1 METFAFKLVSPDR
14 TLIEDD
20 VTMVVL
26 PGIEGDIGVLKHHSP
41 IITTL
46 RPGTVRVYKQD
57 NLESKTFV
65 NGGVAEI
72 TPDRCTA
79 LITEGLPLDVI
90 DRSQLE
96 IEIQNLV
103 EDLTEAKST
112 VEREETTKS
121 LDIARSKLFELNF
134 HA

>member
-1 METFAFKLVSPDR
+1 METFAFKLVSPDK

-20 VTMVVL
+20 VSMVVL
-26 PGIEGDIGVLKHHSP
+26 PGIEGDIGVLKYHSP

-57 NLESKTFV
+57 MLESKTFV

-72 TPDRCTA
+72 TPERCTA
-79 LITEGLPLDVI
+79 LITEGMPLEVI

-96 IEIQNLV
+96 IEIQNLI
-103 EDLTEAKST
+103 EDLNDSKNP
-112 VEREETTKS
+112 VEQVETTKS

-134 HA
+134 HG

>member
-1 METFAFKLVSPDR
+1 METFAFKLVSPDK

-79 LITEGLPLDVI
+79 LITEGLSLEVI

-103 EDLTEAKST
+103 EDLSDAKSP
-112 VEREETTKS
+112 VEQIETTKS
-121 LDIARSKLFELNF
+121 LDIARTKLFELNF
-134 HA
+134 HG

>member
-1 METFAFKLVSPDR
+1 METFAFKLVSPDK

-57 NLESKTFV
+57 NLESRTFV
-65 NGGVAEI
+65 NGGVAKI

-79 LITEGLPLDVI
+79 LITEGLSLEVM

-103 EDLTEAKST
+103 EDLNDAKSPA
-112 VEREETTKS
+112 EKEETTKS
-121 LDIARSKLFELNF
+121 LDIARNKLFELNF
-134 HA
+134 HG